1 MLYGTR
7 LSDSHYAFHTI
18 RKCLRSVVLSQRVTR
33 QLRKQ
38 YNVLAMLDV
47 QCQLKKRTPD
57 VEVVQYQRL
66 NLWIE
71 FLIEH

>member
-1 MLYGTR
+1 M
-7 LSDSHYAFHTI
+7 
-18 RKCLRSVVLSQRVTR
+18 LSQRVTR